1 MGGKISEMLE
11 QLKQK
16 NKHILS
22 HIHTHNHQAKYIQ
35 IEIHFIKIYRHKIV
49 NLLLKMAYNHS
60 GKGNYHGINFI
71 IKNLECFKGI
81 VMCTKITSYK
91 SCFGDN
97 IKMNLL

>member
-1 MGGKISEMLE
+1 
-11 QLKQK
+11 
-16 NKHILS
+16 
-22 HIHTHNHQAKYIQ
+22 
-35 IEIHFIKIYRHKIV
+35 
-49 NLLLKMAYNHS
+49 MAYNHS
-60 GKGNYHGINFI
+60 GRGNYHGINFI